1 MKADQQTN
9 IPTNHQTQIDLNCDM
24 GESYGRYQIGNDD
37 LVFPHITSTNVACG
51 FHGGDPWHIE
61 QTIQKAIQHQVQIG
75 AHPGYPDLQGF
86 GRRKM
91 QISAAELKSIVKY
104 QVAAIKGL
112 VESHGAV
119 LRYVKPHG
127 ALYNT
132 MAKEE
137 QEAIAVVEA
146 ILSIDPNL
154 KIMGLAGSLV
164 KEVVEQKGGQFI
176 AEAFADRRYNMDG
189 TLQARTTQGAVLED
203 PKDIAQ
209 QVLSIVQKQKALTIG
224 GQQVSIQAQS
234 ICIHGDNPSVIPI
247 LSAISK
253 ALAKAGIQKTGF

>member
-1 MKADQQTN
+1 MKTDQKA
-9 IPTNHQTQIDLNCDM
+9 IKPKNHQTSIDLNCDM

-61 QTIQKAIQHQVQIG
+61 QTIQKAIQYQVQIG

-91 QISAAELKSIVKY
+91 QVPAPELKSIVKY

-112 VESHGAV
+112 VESHGAT
-119 LRYVKPHG
+119 LKYVKPHG

-132 MAKEE
+132 MAKDAK
-137 QEAIAVVEA
+137 EATTVVEA

-164 KEVVEQKGGQFI
+164 KEIVEQKGGQFI
-176 AEAFADRRYNMDG
+176 AEAFADRRYNLDG
-189 TLQARTTQGAVLED
+189 SLQARTTQGAVLEN

-209 QVLSIVQKQKALTIG
+209 QVLSIVQNQEAITID
-224 GQQVSIQAQS
+224 GQAVSIEAQS
-234 ICIHGDNPSVIPI
+234 ICIHGDNPVVIPI
-247 LSAISK
+247 LSAISE
-253 ALAKAGIQKTGF
+253 ALANAGINKASF

>member
-1 MKADQQTN
+1 
-9 IPTNHQTQIDLNCDM
+9 M

-61 QTIQKAIQHQVQIG
+61 QTIQKAIHHQVQIG

-91 QISAAELKSIVKY
+91 QIPATELKSIVKY

-112 VESHGAV
+112 VESHGAT
-119 LRYVKPHG
+119 LKYVKPHG
-127 ALYNT
+127 ALYNS
-132 MAKEE
+132 MAQNE
-137 QEAIAVVEA
+137 QEANSVVEA
-146 ILSIDPNL
+146 ILSIDQNL

-164 KEVVEQKGGQFI
+164 QAVVEQKGGQFI
-176 AEAFADRRYNMDG
+176 AEAFADRRYNLDG
-189 TLQARTTQGAVLED
+189 TLQARTTSGAILEN

-209 QVLSIVQKQKALTIG
+209 QVLSIVQNQRATTIN
-224 GQQVSIQAQS
+224 GQTVSIHAQS

-247 LSAISK
+247 LSAISE
-253 ALAKAGIQKTGF
+253 ALATADIQKASF